1 MSLVAA
7 MRSLLVLGI
16 AVLGIPAAA
25 KVLTVGKAT
34 AHETL
39 QKQGTQGAM
48 LQPFHKG
55 LAKGVQ
61 VLVHGLH
68 SAVSLNGHAGSIIAF
83 DPISCRYL
91 VHLSN
96 GQSMKIRPTNLWLLP
111 KKPPGRRWPG
121 SQTRT
126 KKADFTVG
134 ATQGALVILRGLM
147 HAKQLNGRIG
157 TLQSFDSKTQ
167 RYMVKLKDGIPR
179 RVKPSNLYLLPG
191 QSPRSR
197 TTSMQ
202 THTHK
207 ADVQQ
212 HPLQQVV
219 DAPSDP
225 VSRNMV
231 ANSSGTNQSKQI
243 QPRATGTLRIGSRA
257 RLCGLRAAAHL
268 NGQTTLVRGYDAVAQ
283 RYIVQLASGE
293 LKRVKGS
300 HLAPVQLTGIVSP
313 RPRLGMVPSLPP
325 LLSVCNA
332 YTATEPLQVFALLQG
347 ARMRRGQRYA
357 QVIKDP
363 EFQTCSDLQNL
374 PQGVTGLAFISGR
387 FQVARMVLERN
398 KPRSGVEVTVFRTDK
413 NSLKAT
419 VHEDRIERA
428 DPKAYYLH
436 VVNGYAGSKS
446 LELVI
451 ERGAYRQSLPMG
463 RTYRLTQEQLIG
475 LTLTDGSHNL
485 QLSFQPRRSR
495 SYCIIATGAEAGVR
509 GVPRNMG
516 LVAHELGAWTTSEE
530 AGQEDQDGK
539 PAQVSSTNLPVDS
552 SALEAPHPM
561 TGASSP
567 QSDRAA
573 QLVQWFADIAM
584 WPR

>member
-1 MSLVAA
+1 
-7 MRSLLVLGI
+7 
-16 AVLGIPAAA
+16 
-25 KVLTVGKAT
+25 
-34 AHETL
+34 
-39 QKQGTQGAM
+39 
-48 LQPFHKG
+48 
-55 LAKGVQ
+55 
-61 VLVHGLH
+61 
-68 SAVSLNGHAGSIIAF
+68 
-83 DPISCRYL
+83 
-91 VHLSN
+91 
-96 GQSMKIRPTNLWLLP
+96 
-111 KKPPGRRWPG
+111 
-121 SQTRT
+121 
-126 KKADFTVG
+126 
-134 ATQGALVILRGLM
+134 
-147 HAKQLNGRIG
+147 
-157 TLQSFDSKTQ
+157 
-167 RYMVKLKDGIPR
+167 
-179 RVKPSNLYLLPG
+179 
-191 QSPRSR
+191 
-197 TTSMQ
+197 
-202 THTHK
+202 
-207 ADVQQ
+207 
-212 HPLQQVV
+212 
-219 DAPSDP
+219 
-225 VSRNMV
+225 
-231 ANSSGTNQSKQI
+231 
-243 QPRATGTLRIGSRA
+243 
-257 RLCGLRAAAHL
+257 
-268 NGQTTLVRGYDAVAQ
+268 
-283 RYIVQLASGE
+283 
-293 LKRVKGS
+293 
-300 HLAPVQLTGIVSP
+300 
-313 RPRLGMVPSLPP
+313 
-325 LLSVCNA
+325 
-332 YTATEPLQVFALLQG
+332 
-347 ARMRRGQRYA
+347 
-357 QVIKDP
+357 
-363 EFQTCSDLQNL
+363 
-374 PQGVTGLAFISGR
+374 
-387 FQVARMVLERN
+387 MVLERN